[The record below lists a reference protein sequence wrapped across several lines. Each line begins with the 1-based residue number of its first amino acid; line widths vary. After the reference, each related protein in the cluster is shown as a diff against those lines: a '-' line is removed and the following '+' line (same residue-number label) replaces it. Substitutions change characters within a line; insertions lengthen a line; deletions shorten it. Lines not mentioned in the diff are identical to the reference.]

1 MSGGG
6 QVRRLDGAA
15 AQRAFARMAR
25 PGESPWALFR
35 SPAWFSAVEAWLRAQ
50 GREPVYWQVEGA
62 APTLLPLV
70 EERCRWRGVPYPLWR
85 FATIPDT
92 QFADAPMD
100 AEAAGRL
107 ARALNEASGWDVLQL
122 DHLPEGGDLQRHL
135 VPALEGLGLMSVR
148 EAGDGNAWVDLSQ
161 GWQAYYAT
169 RSRRLKKGNNHIRN
183 RLERAFERIE
193 VHRWEGEG
201 DAEVMFQRLVRLS
214 AASWKRETG
223 LTFDRPAPQAF
234 LRALFEHFLPRGELT
249 VWWLA
254 LDGEAAAAE
263 LQLRHGG
270 HVYALRADYDP
281 RFEAYSPGTYLFWRL
296 LQALLEEGL
305 EGRYWMGPGENPYK
319 TRWLQGREILQ
330 RYRFYRRSL
339 RGRFLYTLEGRL
351 KPWLKAR
358 MEHSDDGEA
367 R

>member
-1 MSGGG
+1 MSGIGP
-6 QVRRLDGAA
+6 VRRLHGDGA
-15 AQRAFARMAR
+15 RRVLARRQAH
-25 PGESPWALFR
+25 GEDPWALFR
-35 SPAWFSAVEAWLRAQ
+35 SPAWYAAVEAWMRAE
-50 GREPVYWQVEGA
+50 GREVTYWQVEGA
-62 APTLLPLV
+62 SPAVLPLV
-70 EERCRWRGVPYPLWR
+70 EEGRRWHGLPYRQWR
-85 FATIPDT
+85 TATIPDT
-92 QFADAPMD
+92 QFADAPLD
-100 AEAAGRL
+100 ADAATHM
-107 ARALNEASGWDVLQL
+107 AKALVETPGWDVLQL
-122 DHLPEGGDLQRHL
+122 DHLPEAGSLHRHL
-135 VPALEGLGLMSVR
+135 VPALKDLGL
-148 EAGDGNAWVDLSQ
+148 AGIQTTGDGNAWVDLSQ
-161 GWQAYYAT
+161 GWDAYYAT

-201 DAEVMFQRLVRLS
+201 DLEAMFQRLVRLS

-234 LRALFEHFLPRGELT
+234 LRALFEHFLPRGELV

-254 LDGEAAAAE
+254 LDGEPAAAE
-263 LQLRHGG
+263 LQLRRGG

-281 RFEAYSPGTYLFWRL
+281 RFEPYSPGTYLFWRL

-339 RGRFLYTLEGRL
+339 RGRLLYTLEGRI
-351 KPWLKAR
+351 KPWLKER
-358 MEHSDDGEA
+358 MKRNDDGEA

>member
-1 MSGGG
+1 MPGWTC
-6 QVRRLDGAA
+6 RRVGRRITPPAA
-15 AQRAFARMAR
+15 A
-25 PGESPWALFR
+25 
-35 SPAWFSAVEAWLRAQ
+35 V
-50 GREPVYWQVEGA
+50 
-62 APTLLPLV
+62 
-70 EERCRWRGVPYPLWR
+70 
-85 FATIPDT
+85 
-92 QFADAPMD
+92 
-100 AEAAGRL
+100 
-107 ARALNEASGWDVLQL
+107 
-122 DHLPEGGDLQRHL
+122 
-135 VPALEGLGLMSVR
+135 
-148 EAGDGNAWVDLSQ
+148 
-161 GWQAYYAT
+161 
-169 RSRRLKKGNNHIRN
+169 SR
-183 RLERAFERIE
+183 
-193 VHRWEGEG
+193 
-201 DAEVMFQRLVRLS
+201 RLVRLS

-281 RFEAYSPGTYLFWRL
+281 RFEAYSPGTY
-296 LQALLEEGL
+296 
-305 EGRYWMGPGENPYK
+305 RYWMGPGENPYK